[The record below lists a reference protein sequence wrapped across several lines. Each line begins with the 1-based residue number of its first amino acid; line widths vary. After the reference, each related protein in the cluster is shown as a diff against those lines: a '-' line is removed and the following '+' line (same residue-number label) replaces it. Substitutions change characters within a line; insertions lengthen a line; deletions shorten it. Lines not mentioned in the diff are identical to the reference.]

1 MPYKALGFF
10 FVGLGALGVFL
21 PLLPTTPFLLLAA
34 GCFARSSEKWHAWL
48 RDSRLFG
55 PILRDW
61 EARRC
66 IPRGARNFSL
76 ISMIGLGG
84 YSIVFVVG
92 DWRLQLLG
100 LVLVIIGSV
109 VVCRLQVCDH

>member
-1 MPYKALGFF
+1 MPYKALGFV

-48 RDSRLFG
+48 LDSRLFG
-55 PILRDW
+55 PLLRDW
-61 EARRC
+61 ESNRC
-66 IPRGARNFSL
+66 IPRGARAISL
-76 ISMIGLGG
+76 ISMLGLGG
-84 YSIVFVVG
+84 YSIAFAVS

-100 LVLVIIGSV
+100 LALVIIGCV
-109 VVCRLQVCDH
+109 VVCRLRVCEH